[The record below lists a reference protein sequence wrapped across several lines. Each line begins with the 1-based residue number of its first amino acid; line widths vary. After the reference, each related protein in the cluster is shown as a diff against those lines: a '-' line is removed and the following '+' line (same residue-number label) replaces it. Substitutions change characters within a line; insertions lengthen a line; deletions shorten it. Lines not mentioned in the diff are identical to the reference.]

1 MRRLTTGLQTKS
13 IANCEG
19 RIVKDQKAEGS
30 RQKAARRTLRMA
42 NGEFADGA
50 EMGRHGESGN
60 RGKGEMAHARGQ
72 IKWAEWIGTV
82 VSRWGVVQTHLCPAH
97 SDGRLEMGEKFHAQ

>member
-1 MRRLTTGLQTKS
+1 MARMLPYTSRPAKEKRRKGKRWQERWR
-13 IANCEG
+13 IANLPTEPRWG
-19 RIVKDQKAEGS
+19 DTE
-30 RQKAARRTLRMA
+30 
-42 NGEFADGA
+42 
-50 EMGRHGESGN
+50 N

-97 SDGRLEMGEKFHAQ
+97 SDGRLEMGEKIHAQ